1 MLSDPKALKYVLHT
15 SGYQFPKSPDHVHLV
30 AALIGPGVAVAEG
43 MYCIC
48 LIIRENSTDISSD
61 TVHQRQRKILN
72 PAFSASQLRQSLPLF
87 QSFTSKVRSTT
98 CF

>member
-1 MLSDPKALKYVLHT
+1 MLSDPKALKHVLQ
-15 SGYQFPKSPDHVHLV
+15 SGYRFPKSPDIDHF
-30 AALIGPGVAVAEG
+30 AAAFLGPGVVTAAG

-61 TVHQRQRKILN
+61 TVHQRQRKIMN

-87 QSFTSKVRSTT
+87 QSFTSKVRSRLAYN
-98 CF
+98 